1 MTGKE
6 RWDNNQLLITTVADL
21 YSSSYAGKELL
32 DKILVVSII
41 LLLLRLL
48 LLLLRHRYPQLK
60 EEVPAKEQGSQALED
75 QAGGGKQHSQVEGES
90 AKTLA
95 DVKASKISEKLQKLA
110 SKRPVSKVPPLMV
123 NMSLVLPRPLVRPWP
138 ADKKGRKVNLQA
150 ATRKNIHATSGKNL
164 QATSRKKIQAISGLK
179 LQASTSNLQAKSRK
193 KTNIQPVPKAP
204 CEVDSRLSK
213 ENLSSLYGI
222 NL

>member
-21 YSSSYAGKELL
+21 YSSCYAGKELL

-41 LLLLRLL
+41 LLLL
-48 LLLLRHRYPQLK
+48 LLLLRHPYPQLK
-60 EEVPAKEQGSQALED
+60 EEGPAKEQGLQALED

-95 DVKASKISEKLQKLA
+95 DLKASKISEKLQKLA
-110 SKRPVSKVPPLMV
+110 SKRPVSKVPPPMV

-164 QATSRKKIQAISGLK
+164 QATSRMKIQAIPGLK
-179 LQASTSNLQAKSRK
+179 LQTSTSNLQAKSRK

-204 CEVDSRLSK
+204 CEVDNRLSK

>member
-41 LLLLRLL
+41 LLLLR
-48 LLLLRHRYPQLK
+48 HPYPQLK
-60 EEVPAKEQGSQALED
+60 EEGPAKEQGSQALVDE
-75 QAGGGKQHSQVEGES
+75 AGVEGES

-95 DVKASKISEKLQKLA
+95 DLKASKISEKLQKLA
-110 SKRPVSKVPPLMV
+110 SKRPVSKVPPPMV

-138 ADKKGRKVNLQA
+138 ADKKRRKVNLQA

-204 CEVDSRLSK
+204 CEVDNRLSK
-213 ENLSSLYGI
+213 ETLSSLYRI